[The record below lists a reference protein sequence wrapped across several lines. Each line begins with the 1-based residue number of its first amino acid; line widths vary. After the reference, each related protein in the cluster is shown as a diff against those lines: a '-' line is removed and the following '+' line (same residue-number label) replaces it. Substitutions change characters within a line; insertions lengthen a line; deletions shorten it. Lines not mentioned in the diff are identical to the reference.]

1 MLSFSVV
8 PNCQQLTITVT
19 PKKLWLHSHSIP
31 VHNPLA
37 CTESEEC
44 GLYGMHL
51 THVFVTK
58 KNQSSHYFTY

>member
-44 GLYGMHL
+44 SLYGMHL
-51 THVFVTK
+51 THVFVT
-58 KNQSSHYFTY
+58 